1 MYGKIF
7 SEMGM
12 MAFTMAAGY
21 LLRRR
26 ELITEAGKK
35 SLTNLILYFILP
47 CNIIKAF
54 CIPFSR
60 QLLVQMSM
68 ALLAAV
74 LVQVISML
82 LAAAV
87 YRRLPKGER
96 QVFQYGTVCSNAGF
110 IGNAVA
116 QGVYGDTGLLIA
128 SIYLIPLRIV
138 MWTAGISYFT
148 EGGSVWKSMK
158 KVLLHPC
165 MIAVYIGM
173 ALFLTQAP
181 LPEVISLSLS
191 TVSASCTG
199 LIMVYIG
206 TILCGVHLRELVSL
220 DQIYFAVI
228 RLAVIPA
235 LMWVMCRMIRADSII
250 TGVCTL
256 LAAMPAGS
264 TTSILAAQYGAD
276 EKAAAKC
283 VVFTTALSAVA
294 IPLWCVILQG

>member
-68 ALLAAV
+68 ALFAAV

-82 LAAAV
+82 LAAAA

-173 ALFLTQAP
+173 GSDLFCRDQAG
-181 LPEVISLSLS
+181 
-191 TVSASCTG
+191 C
-199 LIMVYIG
+199 
-206 TILCGVHLRELVSL
+206 
-220 DQIYFAVI
+220 
-228 RLAVIPA
+228 
-235 LMWVMCRMIRADSII
+235 DS
-250 TGVCTL
+250 
-256 LAAMPAGS
+256 
-264 TTSILAAQYGAD
+264 GAD
-276 EKAAAKC
+276 VGYVPGDPCGQCHHRCLHAAGGDAGGQYD
-283 VVFTTALSAVA
+283 LHSRGAVRR
-294 IPLWCVILQG
+294 

>member
-1 MYGKIF
+1 
-7 SEMGM
+7 M
-12 MAFTMAAGY
+12 MAALMAAG
-21 LLRRR
+21 LILRRAG
-26 ELITEAGKK
+26 LITEAGKK

-54 CIPFSR
+54 AVPFDR
-60 QLLVQMSM
+60 KLLAEMSE
-68 ALLAAV
+68 ALLAAI
-74 LVQVISML
+74 LVQVLSVV
-82 LAAAV
+82 LASLC
-87 YRRLPKGER
+87 YRRFAKSER

-116 QGVYGDTGLLIA
+116 EGIYGDTGLLIA

-138 MWTAGISYFT
+138 MWTAGVSYFT
-148 EGGSVWKSMK
+148 EEGSVRKSLR

-173 ALFLTQAP
+173 ALFLTQVP
-181 LPEVISLSLS
+181 LPGAVELTLS
-191 TVSASCTG
+191 TASESCTG
-199 LIMVYIG
+199 LIMIYIG
-206 TILCGVHLRELVSL
+206 TILAGVHWRELL
-220 DQIYFAVI
+220 GWDQAYFAMI

-235 LMWVMCRMIRADSII
+235 LTLLLCRTLRMDGVI

-283 VVFTTALSAVA
+283 VVFTTVLSAAALPV
-294 IPLWCVILQG
+294 WCVILRAAGALS